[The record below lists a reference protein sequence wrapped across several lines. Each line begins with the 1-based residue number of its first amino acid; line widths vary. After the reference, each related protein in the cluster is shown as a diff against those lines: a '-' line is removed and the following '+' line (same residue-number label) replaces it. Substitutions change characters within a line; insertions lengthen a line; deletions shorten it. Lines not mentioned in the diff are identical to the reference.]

1 MIDPGRLKTRL
12 LIQSP
17 DETGDGQGGVVRS
30 YTTLATA
37 WAEVAPLAA
46 RAAAGGGVEADAE
59 GATAKY
65 RILLRSNF
73 SLTLQHRLVDGARIY
88 RIAAIRDRDDR
99 RFIEVDAELRVE

>member
-12 LIQSP
+12 VIQSP
-17 DETGDGQGGVVRS
+17 VEADDGQGGVLRS
-30 YTTLATA
+30 YTTLATV
-37 WAEVAPLAA
+37 WAAVMPLAA
-46 RAAAGGGVEADAE
+46 RAAGGGVEADAE
-59 GATAKY
+59 GAAIKV

-99 RFIEVDAELRVE
+99 RFLEIDAELRVE